1 MIYVLCNVFNHF
13 IMKILVYPKI
23 LAFIATFIVFPNI
36 CFSQD
41 RTWREIPYHLKKYE
55 ISYRES
61 PRKAALEWFKDARFG
76 LFIHWGPATLY
87 KSGEWVMYD
96 RKIPVKE
103 YEKKAMEFKGEC
115 FNAQDYVDLAI
126 QANMKYITFVV
137 KHHDGFALWD
147 SKATTYDSMD
157 YPAHRDFLKEL
168 SLACQNAGIGLF
180 IYYSIGIDWHHP
192 YFMSCEFYDPA
203 RPHYPVEQQEYKF
216 RKKEDFLHYM
226 NFVKSQIA
234 ELCMNYGPVAGFWF
248 DTIGGVYQHPDM
260 FAIQDIYDLIHT
272 MQPHALV
279 TFKTGANGNEDF
291 ITGERNM
298 GSLAPL
304 FKNAGLPQSVQDAAD
319 RSWEKNMKK
328 PAELNIPIQT
338 IGWGYHDNPK
348 QHQKDVNEVWDLLEY
363 CALINANLLLNIG
376 PRPDGSILEENIK
389 TLNLVGKKIKK
400 LGFPKLN
407 VNDYLIKRSQAVQVE
422 EKIKENQTAN

>member
-1 MIYVLCNVFNHF
+1 MFIFKIMVL
-13 IMKILVYPKI
+13 IILS
-23 LAFIATFIVFPNI
+23 
-36 CFSQD
+36 CFSFFNLSYAQN
-41 RTWREIPYHLKKYE
+41 RTWREIPYHLKGYE
-55 ISYRES
+55 KSYKDS
-61 PRKAALEWFKDARFG
+61 PKKAALEWFTDARFG

-87 KSGEWVMYD
+87 KAGEWVMYD

-103 YEKKAMEFKGEC
+103 YERKAMEFIGER
-115 FNAQDYVDLAI
+115 FNAQDYVNLAL
-126 QANMKYITFVV
+126 QAHMKYITFVV

-168 SLACQNAGIGLF
+168 SQACQKAGIGLF

-192 YFMSCEFYDPA
+192 YFMSQEFYNPA
-203 RPHYPVEQQEYKF
+203 RPHYSVEQQQEYRF
-216 RKKEDFLHYM
+216 RKKEDFVHYM
-226 NFVKSQIA
+226 NFVKAQIT
-234 ELCMNYGPVAGFWF
+234 ELCMNYGSVAGFWF

-260 FAIQDIYDLIHT
+260 FSIQDIYDLIHA

-319 RSWEKNMKK
+319 YSWEKNMKK

-338 IGWGYHDNPK
+338 IGWAYHDNPK
-348 QHQKDVNEVWDLLEY
+348 QHQKDVSEVWDLLEY
-363 CALINANLLLNIG
+363 CASINANLLLNIG
-376 PRPDGSILEENIK
+376 PRPDGSILDENIK
-389 TLNLVGKKIKK
+389 TLNLVGRKIKK
-400 LGFPKLN
+400 EGFPILN
-407 VNDYLIKRSQAVQVE
+407 VKDYLKKRSQAVQVE
-422 EKIKENQTAN
+422 EKMKENQTAN